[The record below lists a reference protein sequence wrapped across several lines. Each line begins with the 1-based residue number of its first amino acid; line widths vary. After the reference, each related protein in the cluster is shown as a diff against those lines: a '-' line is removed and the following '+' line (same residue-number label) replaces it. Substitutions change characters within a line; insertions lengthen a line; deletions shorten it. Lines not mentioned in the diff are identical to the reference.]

1 MTYLLLQ
8 TFLLLLASYFCGAF
22 VACVAK
28 QIMRGRQRVPAHAGH
43 WDRSGM
49 RDGDTVP
56 LIPIQSSASGNVAA
70 STAAAAA
77 AAAAAATRAPR
88 ERARVEASRQS
99 RAAATSSIARETAP
113 PPRSLV
119 PSRPR
124 TPRVIEPVQPK
135 IDVVPRPAPRPAPP
149 IADVGRFDRALT
161 GPELNAGMPRIPVV
175 ELRPAVLKFATGPA
189 LPWVPPPKLIAAP
202 VDASAQADELD
213 AAPASE
219 TSFDENNRPA
229 TVTPAEDKPASVKP
243 RRSEALTASI
253 AQAAAIA
260 VAAAKSA
267 VAALTPSKND
277 EPEIAVSSGNTDR
290 SSDVVSDAPSVAA
303 SATEQAESAT
313 GKRGDDS
320 APVKMAEPAT
330 PSGSSASDRDRAEPV
345 AKKAAPVVVPA
356 PQPKIAAA
364 KPIVAKSSS
373 SDVVEGGDDLQ
384 RIRAITPEVEQGL
397 KSLGMMRFE
406 DIARWTPA
414 EISVI
419 DEMLELSGRID
430 REQWIEQAQILAKG
444 GETYYSRNRASAAKR
459 VAPDKPATL
468 PSASVEQSNEQKNVG
483 NGAPTSGS
491 AASEPSTNVEND
503 DGKTEPLATPDV
515 AEPAAGTPQAQGK
528 SVSEIAAAAA
538 AAIAAASASVTRGRR
553 PVEQIS
559 PLSKADPNVIMP
571 TKLSAAIKERV
582 AKDAGDAVTQ
592 FDKAVPVD
600 SPAADDASD
609 DEPGGDDLKR
619 IRGIGVLIEK
629 RLKSLGVTTYDQ
641 IANWTSGDID
651 RISQT
656 LDFKGRVER
665 ENWVEQARILSSGG
679 QTEFSRRVDRGD
691 VESSRE

>member
-22 VACVAK
+22 VACLAK
-28 QIMRGRQRVPAHAGH
+28 QLVRGQRRAPAHSGQQ
-43 WDRSGM
+43 WDDR
-49 RDGDTVP
+49 RQYDEQTVP
-56 LIPIQSSASGNVAA
+56 LIPIQSSVAGNMAA
-70 STAAAAA
+70 STAVAAA

-88 ERARVEASRQS
+88 DMPRIESTNQS
-99 RAAATSSIARETAP
+99 RARATSAARETVA

-161 GPELNAGMPRIPVV
+161 GPELNAGMPRIALV

-202 VDASAQADELD
+202 VEASAQPDADVAVPVGEQLFPEKVEP
-213 AAPASE
+213 AA
-219 TSFDENNRPA
+219 D
-229 TVTPAEDKPASVKP
+229 VVDKEKLPIAKP
-243 RRSEALTASI
+243 RRSVALTASI
-253 AQAAAIA
+253 TQAATAA

-267 VAALTPSKND
+267 VAALAPVKKV
-277 EPEIAVSSGNTDR
+277 EPDIAQSGSDLDRGETDK
-290 SSDVVSDAPSVAA
+290 SDAPAEETSKAA
-303 SATEQAESAT
+303 QEKSNEKPADDGKIVKVPGPARPAEPTHSQVLSEPAAE
-313 GKRGDDS
+313 KDPPVS
-320 APVKMAEPAT
+320 AP
-330 PSGSSASDRDRAEPV
+330 
-345 AKKAAPVVVPA
+345 PA
-356 PQPKIAAA
+356 PQKTKSVPK
-364 KPIVAKSSS
+364 PVVANANTPEAL
-373 SDVVEGGDDLQ
+373 EGGDDLQ

-406 DIARWTPA
+406 DIARWTLA

-444 GETYYSRNRASAAKR
+444 GETYYSRNRAAAAKR
-459 VAPDKPATL
+459 VTPDKPTTL
-468 PSASVEQSNEQKNVG
+468 PSASVDQGNEKRNAD
-483 NGAPTSGS
+483 NGVPPSG
-491 AASEPSTNVEND
+491 AASSEPSTNVKD
-503 DGKTEPLATPDV
+503 DDSRSEPLANTDV
-515 AEPAAGTPQAQGK
+515 SEPASVAPQAQGK

-559 PLSKADPNVIMP
+559 PLSKADPNVVMP

-582 AKDAGDAVTQ
+582 AKDTSETTTP
-592 FDKAVPVD
+592 FDVQARTEPD
-600 SPAADDASD
+600 GSSDDGD

-629 RLKSLGVTTYDQ
+629 RLKSLGVTTYDH

-651 RISQT
+651 RVSQT

>member
-22 VACVAK
+22 VACLAK
-28 QIMRGRQRVPAHAGH
+28 QLVRGQRRAPAQPAQWDGRRQY
-43 WDRSGM
+43 D
-49 RDGDTVP
+49 DQTVP
-56 LIPIQSSASGNVAA
+56 LIPIHSSVAGNMAA
-70 STAAAAA
+70 STAVAAA
-77 AAAAAATRAPR
+77 AAAAAATRVPR
-88 ERARVEASRQS
+88 DNQRVEVAHQS
-99 RAAATSSIARETAP
+99 RVRAVSPARDIAPP

-161 GPELNAGMPRIPVV
+161 GPELNAGMPRIAVV

-202 VDASAQADELD
+202 VETSAQTDADV
-213 AAPASE
+213 AAPVGE
-219 TSFDENNRPA
+219 QSFPERVEPA
-229 TVTPAEDKPASVKP
+229 ADFADKEKRSIAKP

-253 AQAAAIA
+253 TQAATAA

-267 VAALTPSKND
+267 VAALTPVKKV
-277 EPEIAVSSGNTDR
+277 EPDNVQSESELEGGETVK
-290 SSDVVSDAPSVAA
+290 SDAPAEETSKARHETSTEKPADDGKIVKVPGPARPA
-303 SATEQAESAT
+303 GPTQAHVLSEPPAEKETPVSA
-313 GKRGDDS
+313 R
-320 APVKMAEPAT
+320 
-330 PSGSSASDRDRAEPV
+330 
-345 AKKAAPVVVPA
+345 PA
-356 PQPKIAAA
+356 PQKAKSVPK
-364 KPIVAKSSS
+364 PVVAKAITPEAL
-373 SDVVEGGDDLQ
+373 EGGDDLQ

-444 GETYYSRNRASAAKR
+444 GETYYSRNRAAAAKR
-459 VAPDKPATL
+459 AVSDKPAASSTSVKTDEGQHSVAHGDNVPDQRPVDAAATL
-468 PSASVEQSNEQKNVG
+468 KLQDEKADDELAHKSPPSS
-483 NGAPTSGS
+483 
-491 AASEPSTNVEND
+491 
-503 DGKTEPLATPDV
+503 
-515 AEPAAGTPQAQGK
+515 PQAQGK

-559 PLSKADPNVIMP
+559 PLSKADPNLVMP

-582 AKDAGDAVTQ
+582 AKDTTETTTPFDTQ
-592 FDKAVPVD
+592 ASSETDG
-600 SPAADDASD
+600 SSDDGD

-641 IANWTSGDID
+641 IANWTNGDID

>member
-22 VACVAK
+22 VACVVK
-28 QIMRGRQRVPAHAGH
+28 QLVSGHQRAPVHAGQ
-43 WDRSGM
+43 WERSGL
-49 RDGDTVP
+49 RDDMPTP
-56 LIPIQSSASGNVAA
+56 LIPIQSSVSGNLAA

-88 ERARVEASRQS
+88 ESVRVDTPPPS
-99 RAAATSSIARETAP
+99 RAKATPATRETAP
-113 PPRSLV
+113 QTPRSLV

-124 TPRVIEPVQPK
+124 TPRVIEPAQPK

-161 GPELNAGMPRIPVV
+161 GPELNAGMPRIAVV

-202 VDASAQADELD
+202 VEARAQPDAID
-213 AAPASE
+213 AALVSE
-219 TSFDENNRPA
+219 QSPNENDQPRAATSVE
-229 TVTPAEDKPASVKP
+229 EKPALAKP

-253 AQAAAIA
+253 TQAATAA

-267 VAALTPSKND
+267 VAALTPAKKD
-277 EPEIAVSSGNTDR
+277 EPDTGKLDTDAR
-290 SSDVVSDAPSVAA
+290 LKDEVRSDAQIDEASKASVEK
-303 SATEQAESAT
+303 SRKKHAE
-313 GKRGDDS
+313 DS
-320 APVKMAEPAT
+320 QLVKVPGPAT
-330 PSGSSASDRDRAEPV
+330 PTMSPQSKSLSESP
-345 AKKAAPVVVPA
+345 AKKDAAVIGPQVLPTKPDRKPVIS
-356 PQPKIAAA
+356 K
-364 KPIVAKSSS
+364 VATSEI
-373 SDVVEGGDDLQ
+373 VEGGDDLQ

-406 DIARWTPA
+406 DIARWTLA

-444 GETYYSRNRASAAKR
+444 GETYYSRNRATAAKR
-459 VAPDKPATL
+459 AMSVKPDTSLTSLKSEDGQQSAATGDQASEVAHSEVPA
-468 PSASVEQSNEQKNVG
+468 NVKSEV
-483 NGAPTSGS
+483 TK
-491 AASEPSTNVEND
+491 ASEPSASTMNSAD
-503 DGKTEPLATPDV
+503 A
-515 AEPAAGTPQAQGK
+515 PASAQVQGK

-559 PLSKADPNVIMP
+559 PLSKADPNVTMP

-582 AKDAGDAVTQ
+582 SKDASDAATH
-592 FDKAVPVD
+592 VD
-600 SPAADDASD
+600 NDATFEKTDANDTSD

-629 RLKSLGVTTYDQ
+629 RLKALGVTTYDQ

-651 RISQT
+651 RMSQT

-679 QTEFSRRVDRGD
+679 HTEFSRRVDRGD

>member
-22 VACVAK
+22 VACLAK
-28 QIMRGRQRVPAHAGH
+28 QLVRGRQRAPVQPAQ
-43 WDRSGM
+43 WDGR
-49 RDGDTVP
+49 RQYDDQTVP
-56 LIPIQSSASGNVAA
+56 LIPIQSSVSGNVAA
-70 STAAAAA
+70 STAVAAA
-77 AAAAAATRAPR
+77 AAAAAATRVAR
-88 ERARVEASRQS
+88 NSERVEAAHRLSGRVES
-99 RAAATSSIARETAP
+99 PARDIAPTT
-113 PPRSLV
+113 PRSLV

-161 GPELNAGMPRIPVV
+161 GPELNAGMPRIAVV

-202 VDASAQADELD
+202 VEAGAQPDTD
-213 AAPASE
+213 IAAPVGEQSSREKDA
-219 TSFDENNRPA
+219 
-229 TVTPAEDKPASVKP
+229 PAEDIADKAKLPIAKP

-253 AQAAAIA
+253 TQAATAA

-267 VAALTPSKND
+267 VAAL
-277 EPEIAVSSGNTDR
+277 
-290 SSDVVSDAPSVAA
+290 
-303 SATEQAESAT
+303 
-313 GKRGDDS
+313 
-320 APVKMAEPAT
+320 APVKKVEPDNVQSESDLERGETDKSDPPAEET
-330 PSGSSASDRDRAEPV
+330 S
-345 AKKAAPVVVPA
+345 KAAHEKSTEKPADDSKIVNVPGPARADRPPKAQIQDEPPAEKVTPVSAPPA
-356 PQPKIAAA
+356 PRNTKAVA
-364 KPIVAKSSS
+364 KPIVTKAT
-373 SDVVEGGDDLQ
+373 DAEALEGGDDLQ

-406 DIARWTPA
+406 DIARWTLA

-444 GETYYSRNRASAAKR
+444 GETYYSRNRAAASKR
-459 VAPDKPATL
+459 AVSDKPASSSTAVTSDAGQQSVVNSDNGPDQGPVEVPDTL
-468 PSASVEQSNEQKNVG
+468 KSQDEKSDDEFANKSPPSS
-483 NGAPTSGS
+483 
-491 AASEPSTNVEND
+491 
-503 DGKTEPLATPDV
+503 
-515 AEPAAGTPQAQGK
+515 PQAQGK

-559 PLSKADPNVIMP
+559 PLSKADPNVVMP

-582 AKDAGDAVTQ
+582 AKDTAETSTSFDAQ
-592 FDKAVPVD
+592 
-600 SPAADDASD
+600 ADTATDASSDDGD

-629 RLKSLGVTTYDQ
+629 RLKSLGVTSYDQ